1 MKKINILI
9 FIMLIFAFILT
20 GCSGSKASG
29 VTEGVK
35 VNKEDLKIGFVH
47 YSDPSD
53 QGYTYTHDSSTWKM
67 AAALG
72 IDKSQIINKYNVPD
86 TAEAAT
92 AFRELAED
100 GCQIIFSTSHGHE
113 DYLLEV
119 AFEYPNVVFCH
130 FSGVKAASS
139 GLSNV
144 HNYFGDI
151 AQVRYLSGVVA
162 GLTTKTNKIGYVCA
176 MDYTEVN
183 NGLDAYYLGA
193 KSVNP
198 DIEVSATYL
207 NKWYAPALE
216 GQATKSLID
225 SGCDVISHHADSTAG
240 AVTCQENG
248 AFFIPY
254 NSDMSSAAPNAV
266 LTSVRWDTSSYLIMA
281 VQNILDGTPS
291 KIPADYTGT
300 LENGMIYLADIN
312 YLLLDSDTAEKVK
325 NAVVYAAAGFENGTK
340 HVFCGPLYNQSGIA
354 SVIGGALCGLAG
366 MYMCMVTNSGVWVH
380 GCISG
385 YGWLAVAL
393 VIFSAW
399 NPLKSIFCSIIFGAL
414 MIMRLYIAIP
424 GLNPFIYDMCPYIVT
439 SIVIIITSIRKT
451 GKDHIPESLGE
462 NYYREE
468 R

>member
-1 MKKINILI
+1 MKKINVLLVI
-9 FIMLIFAFILT
+9 AFMVAFTLT
-20 GCSGSKASG
+20 GCSGSKVTG

-53 QGYTYTHDSSTWKM
+53 QGYTYNHDSATWKM
-67 AAALG
+67 ASTLG
-72 IDKSQIINKYNVPD
+72 IDTSQIINKYNVPD

-113 DYLLEV
+113 DYLLEA

-139 GLSNV
+139 GLGNV

-151 AQVRYLSGVVA
+151 AQVRYLSGIVA

-240 AVTCQENG
+240 ATTCQENG

-254 NSDMSSAAPNAV
+254 NSDMSGAAPDAV
-266 LTSVRWDTSSYLIMA
+266 LTAVRWDTSKYLIMA
-281 VQNILDGTPS
+281 VQNVLDGTPS
-291 KIPADYTGT
+291 KIPTDYTGT
-300 LENGMIYLADIN
+300 LENGMIYLDDIN
-312 YLLLDSDTAEKVK
+312 YALLDEKTVVKVK
-325 NAVVYAAAGFENGTK
+325 TAVEDAVCDFESGTK
-340 HVFCGPLYNQSGIA
+340 HVFTGPLYNQDGKELVKAGEVFIEPKSSPTFGEVLQGIN
-354 SVIGGALCGLAG
+354 I
-366 MYMCMVTNSGVWVH
+366 
-380 GCISG
+380 
-385 YGWLAVAL
+385 
-393 VIFSAW
+393 
-399 NPLKSIFCSIIFGAL
+399 K
-414 MIMRLYIAIP
+414 
-424 GLNPFIYDMCPYIVT
+424 
-439 SIVIIITSIRKT
+439 K
-451 GKDHIPESLGE
+451 
-462 NYYREE
+462 
-468 R
+468 